1 METRHWQQCVATM
14 REVPCNMLSIIA
26 FLYPQQIWTDS
37 EQFDSEPSD
46 NEDSDQGEHEG
57 EESNNEQELEP
68 DESSSEFDF
77 EHDTP

>member
-1 METRHWQQCVATM
+1 
-14 REVPCNMLSIIA
+14 MLSIIA

-68 DESSSEFDF
+68 DESS
-77 EHDTP
+77 TRL

>member
-14 REVPCNMLSIIA
+14 REVPCNMLSMIA
-26 FLYPQQIWTDS
+26 FLYPQQMWRDS
-37 EQFDSEPSD
+37 EQFD